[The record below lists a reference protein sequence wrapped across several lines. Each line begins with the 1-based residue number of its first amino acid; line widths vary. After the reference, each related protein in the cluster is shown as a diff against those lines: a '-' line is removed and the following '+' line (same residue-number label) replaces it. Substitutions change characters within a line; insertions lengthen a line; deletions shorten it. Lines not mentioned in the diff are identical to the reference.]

1 MEHLTSPR
9 HANEG
14 KSESPVGQR
23 HSSTAEDWT
32 TERRESPT
40 VVYGGGAE
48 PHEFTPLLLTVMQAA
63 KLLGIG
69 RTTLYKLMDLGEIG
83 SVHVGSSR
91 RIPLQCAHD
100 YVERLCRHDLA
111 HMLTAARPRR
121 GSSQAG
127 DDDSSARWAPS
138 T

>member
-1 MEHLTSPR
+1 MEPLTSPR

-14 KSESPVGQR
+14 KSEGPAGEG
-23 HSSTAEDWT
+23 HSGTAEDWT

-40 VVYGGGAE
+40 VVCGEGAE

-63 KLLGIG
+63 NLLGIG

-91 RIPLQCAHD
+91 RVPLQCAHD
-100 YVERLCRHDLA
+100 YVDRLCRHELA
-111 HMLTAARPRR
+111 NMLTRARPRR

-127 DDDSSARWAPS
+127 DDASSARRGTS